1 MFPYIINVNANIN
14 VNDIREHF
22 VGPVFYHLRNTC
34 LAYVTIQDLQLEFY
48 VEKVKNYCFKSCT
61 EHYI

>member
-1 MFPYIINVNANIN
+1 MFPYIINVN
-14 VNDIREHF
+14 VSH

-48 VEKVKNYCFKSCT
+48 VEKVKNYCF
-61 EHYI
+61 